1 MNAETRPPA
10 RDTLITGK
18 QQENDRMTAHFL
30 DYIKNDVHTHY
41 LKSDSLQNIFFK
53 NTITLN
59 QEDSAQT
66 NGDLQRLDGQSHNEQ
81 MSLSIVTTCHTLT
94 NNYLPD

>member
-53 NTITLN
+53 K
-59 QEDSAQT
+59 
-66 NGDLQRLDGQSHNEQ
+66 HNNLE
-81 MSLSIVTTCHTLT
+81 SGRFCS
-94 NNYLPD
+94 DKR